1 MAALDRRAPAA
12 GAPGHRGRRRRVP
25 AGAPRDRRRAGDDSH
40 CLRCHLSAAP
50 VTALAAAPAQ
60 HVTAQAVRGRIEKSG
75 EVAGVGWAPA
85 EAAAAR
91 AADSGN
97 LQGFR
102 DAAIILVMS
111 DTLARI
117 SEVGEVV
124 ALQCSDV
131 EPETTTSG
139 GTVHIRASKTDQLGG
154 RRYALHRAGHA
165 RRDQRLPGGV
175 RTRRRPAVSPGA
187 ARWPRQ

>member
-1 MAALDRRAPAA
+1 MEGVAALDRRAPAA

-25 AGAPRDRRRAGDDSH
+25 AGAPRDRRRAGAAISPDFSIRPRTACAVDV
-40 CLRCHLSAAP
+40 LRRIGREGRN
-50 VTALAAAPAQ
+50 
-60 HVTAQAVRGRIEKSG
+60 RGRG
-75 EVAGVGWAPA
+75 QVAGVGWAQA
-85 EAAAAR
+85 EAVAAR

-97 LQGFR
+97 LRGVR

-117 SEVGEVV
+117 SEVV